1 MKWISI
7 KENLP
12 PLGVPLFATIYDKVY
27 FKSKVLFPVY
37 YIKKPYEE
45 GYGFA
50 FEQFDNIL
58 DIRYSEVKAWA
69 LKPKPYEYE
78 VT

>member
-7 KENLP
+7 QENLP
-12 PLGVPLFATIYDKVY
+12 PLGVPLFATIYDRVY

-45 GYGFA
+45 GYEFA

-58 DIRYSEVKAWA
+58 DLGTVK
-69 LKPKPYEYE
+69 LKHGL
-78 VT
+78 